1 MVRPTHHRPQAL
13 RLGRRIGSTADAD
26 CVILT
31 GMDAESNNPLG
42 PLLTAEESRVLGCLV
57 EKSYTTPDYYPMTV
71 NALVN
76 ACNQRSSRF
85 PVVDYSEDAVRD
97 ALDGLRDKGWAILV
111 RTAGAR
117 TIKYKHHLRHH
128 FNFTDHEVALLCV
141 LMLRGPQTVGELR
154 GRTERIAAFGELSEV
169 EQTLRE
175 LASGYPVPL
184 VRELPRQAGRKDHRF
199 AQLLSEE
206 ADEEPAEPEPGPR
219 SPSASAGR
227 IDSLEE
233 EVHTLRD
240 QVLELQRQFEA
251 FQRQFE

>member
-1 MVRPTHHRPQAL
+1 MN
-13 RLGRRIGSTADAD
+13 ADS
-26 CVILT
+26 I
-31 GMDAESNNPLG
+31 NPLG

-71 NALVN
+71 NALIN
-76 ACNQRSSRF
+76 ACNQKSSRF
-85 PVVDYSEDAVRD
+85 PVVDYSEETIQD
-97 ALDGLRDKGWAILV
+97 ALDGLREKGWAILV

-117 TIKYKHHLRHH
+117 TIKYKHHVRHH
-128 FNFTDHEVALLCV
+128 VNFTDHEVALLCV

-169 EQTLRE
+169 EQTLFE

-199 AQLLSEE
+199 VQLLSEE
-206 ADEEPAEPEPGPR
+206 AEEEPVGPAPLPR
-219 SPSASAGR
+219 SPSASEGR
-227 IDSLEE
+227 IDSLEQ
-233 EVHTLRD
+233 EVHALRE
-240 QVLELQRQFEA
+240 QILELQQQFQA